1 MGGVVGETDFNSE
14 FGELVGVSCADDNI
28 SGHSWVSN
36 LADDIPVGS
45 SNNQSVFRSVE
56 FVLVLS
62 AKASS
67 GLVIGFADLSPLEF
81 RLESLEVSFVLL
93 DFNQSVGS
101 LLSSVSIFTGH
112 FGELSCASVLSVSST

>member
-1 MGGVVGETDFNSE
+1 VGGVVGEADFHSE
-14 FGELVGVSCADDNI
+14 FREFVGVSSADDNI
-28 SGHSWVSN
+28 SGHSWVGN

-45 SNNQSVFRSVE
+45 SNDQSIFRSVE

-67 GLVIGFADLSPLEF
+67 GLVIGFTDLSPLEF
-81 RLESLEVSFVLL
+81 WLESLEVSFILL

-101 LLSSVSIFTGH
+101 LLSSVTIFTGH
-112 FGELSCASVLSVSST
+112 FGELVKLPQFYL